1 MTHRGPGP
9 DRPGGDRW
17 LPVAVA
23 GLLSFVAMLDMN
35 IVNVALADIADGL
48 HVSAATAQWAV
59 LGYQLPVVA
68 LLLPAGRWLDG
79 TGTRAAVLAA
89 TAGFGLSSALA
100 AAAPWAP
107 WLIAARLAQGACG
120 AVLFV
125 LMPVLALGS
134 VRPGMRGRAMSVP
147 ATLGPLGAVTGP
159 AVGGLLLDHL
169 GWRAVFLVK
178 LPVCALA
185 LALAWRALPRDGG
198 LRPPDRRSVA
208 DALLVASGVA
218 VLLLALPLAADGP
231 AWSLLAV
238 AALPP
243 LWWWLR
249 GPGGRPVT
257 GVLRAAGLLRAHAAV
272 LALAAGFAAMH
283 YVVALHLQRD
293 ADVSATTTGL
303 TLLAFPLGMAVA
315 GPLGGR
321 LADLPRSGRR
331 PRASAPARLADFLR
345 SRLRL
350 RAGVSVRPR
359 PVAGTGAEGL
369 ARPGL
374 RPRAH
379 ASVRPR
385 PVAGTGAE
393 GLARPGLRPRAHAS
407 ARPRPAA
414 GTGAGDFLRSRLR
427 LRAGVSVRPRPVA
440 GTGAEGLARPGSRPR
455 AHASARTRPV
465 AVTGALVTA
474 VGLVLLVP
482 LDTGWSPADVA
493 WRLALAGVGMGLNGG
508 PTQALVLGAAP
519 ADRAAT
525 VGATVQ
531 LARGLGFTLGPAL
544 ATAAGAG
551 TGVTAGLVLAATAAC
566 LAVPLLALPG
576 RRPSAVPG
584 TSTDAAPA
592 ARP

>member
-1 MTHRGPGP
+1 MTHPGPGP
-9 DRPGGDRW
+9 DRPDGDRW

-218 VLLLALPLAADGP
+218 VLLLALTLAADGP

-303 TLLAFPLGMAVA
+303 TLLAFPLGMAAA

-331 PRASAPARLADFLR
+331 PRASAPARLADLLR

-374 RPRAH
+374 
-379 ASVRPR
+379 
-385 PVAGTGAE
+385 
-393 GLARPGLRPRAHAS
+393 
-407 ARPRPAA
+407 
-414 GTGAGDFLRSRLR
+414 
-427 LRAGVSVRPRPVA
+427 
-440 GTGAEGLARPGSRPR
+440 RPR

-508 PTQALVLGAAP
+508 PAQALVLGAAP

>member
-1 MTHRGPGP
+1 MTHPGPGP

-218 VLLLALPLAADGP
+218 VLLLALTLAADGP

-303 TLLAFPLGMAVA
+303 TLLAFPLGMAAA

-331 PRASAPARLADFLR
+331 PRASAPARLADLLR

-374 RPRAH
+374 R
-379 ASVRPR
+379 S
-385 PVAGTGAE
+385 
-393 GLARPGLRPRAHAS
+393 RAHAS

-455 AHASARTRPV
+455 AHASARPRPV

-474 VGLVLLVP
+474 VGLVLLAP

-508 PTQALVLGAAP
+508 PAQALVLGAAP

>member
-1 MTHRGPGP
+1 MTHPGPGP

-218 VLLLALPLAADGP
+218 VLLLALTLAADGP
-231 AWSLLAV
+231 AWPLLAV

-257 GVLRAAGLLRAHAAV
+257 GVLSAAGLLRAHAAV

-331 PRASAPARLADFLR
+331 PRASAPARLAGLLR
-345 SRLRL
+345 SRPRP
-350 RAGVSVRPR
+350 RGPRTHASVRPR
-359 PVAGTGAEGL
+359 PMAGAGAEGL
-369 ARPGL
+369 ARSGS

-385 PVAGTGAE
+385 PVAGA
-393 GLARPGLRPRAHAS
+393 
-407 ARPRPAA
+407 
-414 GTGAGDFLRSRLR
+414 
-427 LRAGVSVRPRPVA
+427 
-440 GTGAEGLARPGSRPR
+440 GAEGLARPGSRPR
-455 AHASARTRPV
+455 AHASVRPRPV
-465 AVTGALVTA
+465 AVTGAAVTA

-482 LDTGWSPADVA
+482 LDPGWSPADVA

-508 PTQALVLGAAP
+508 PAQALVLGAAP

-551 TGVTAGLVLAATAAC
+551 AGATAGLVLAATAAC